1 MMERRKDL
9 ARKGLTEALRLRQ
22 HHKMELHE
30 ALCPYDLAD
39 KLGVRVYFDDSMP
52 SMEAAYF
59 SDEPP
64 KIIVTSLRP
73 FGRMAYSCAHE
84 IGHHVFG
91 HGIHVDQKLENPEK
105 IELSRE
111 EFLAE
116 VFAGFLLMPNLA
128 VRHGFSKRGWSYVD
142 CMPKQVFVVAGWL
155 GVGYT
160 ALVNHMC
167 HSLGLITFG
176 KAKELSKVPVK
187 TTKRDLVGEELR
199 ENVFWVDR
207 HWIGRPIDVQV
218 GDIIIAEEG
227 LGLEGNVAEPVSV
240 ETAKQTFK
248 GVRPGIGRL
257 SAADGSWAAFL
268 RVSRREY
275 KGWGRYRHLEDPEHE

>member
-1 MMERRKDL
+1 V
-9 ARKGLTEALRLRQ
+9 
-22 HHKMELHE
+22 
-30 ALCPYDLAD
+30 CPYDLAE

-52 SMEAAYF
+52 SMEGAYVNATAA
-59 SDEPP
+59 

-73 FGRMAYSCAHE
+73 IGRMAYSCAHE
-84 IGHHVFG
+84 IGHHAFG
-91 HGIHVDQKLENPEK
+91 HGSHIDEIMEKPDKAKKNP
-105 IELSRE
+105 E

-128 VRHGFSKRGWSYVD
+128 VRHGFSRRGWSYND

-160 ALVNHMC
+160 TLVNHMC
-167 HSLGLITFG
+167 HSLRLITLS
-176 KAKELSKVPVK
+176 KAKELCRVPVK
-187 TTKRDLVGEELR
+187 TTKRELTGEEFR

-207 HWIGRPIDVQV
+207 HWTGRPVDVQV

-240 ETAKQTFK
+240 ETAKRAFK

-268 RVSRREY
+268 RISRREY
-275 KGWGRYRHLEDPEHE
+275 QGWGRYRHLEDPEHE